1 MILQTCFC
9 CSGCS
14 MQLER
19 KFFTQEDL
27 PVCEE
32 CYKVSLDHGGDFD
45 VKYGD
50 DSMLVI
56 VAILML
62 LMVMILMLVMV
73 FDVWFGLL
81 MMMVKAVKRA
91 VAVVGL
97 ARVTLDWRHLNGES
111 TYKAEARHINEPL
124 STPTITL

>member
-1 MILQTCFC
+1 
-9 CSGCS
+9 

-32 CYKVSLDHGGDFD
+32 CYKVSLGHGGDFD

-62 LMVMILMLVMV
+62 VMVMILMLVMV
-73 FDVWFGLL
+73 MIL
-81 MMMVKAVKRA
+81 MLGKPSFVKKKIFCE
-91 VAVVGL
+91 
-97 ARVTLDWRHLNGES
+97 TTS
-111 TYKAEARHINEPL
+111 
-124 STPTITL
+124 

>member
-14 MQLER
+14 IQLER

-32 CYKVSLDHGGDFD
+32 CYKVSVDYGGDFD

-62 LMVMILMLVMV
+62 VMV

-81 MMMVKAVKRA
+81 MMMMVKAVKRA
-91 VAVVGL
+91 VAVVGR

>member
-14 MQLER
+14 IQLER

-32 CYKVSLDHGGDFD
+32 CYKVSLDHRGDFD

-56 VAILML
+56 VA
-62 LMVMILMLVMV
+62 ILMLVMV

-91 VAVVGL
+91 VAVVGR

>member
-1 MILQTCFC
+1 M
-9 CSGCS
+9 
-14 MQLER
+14 
-19 KFFTQEDL
+19 
-27 PVCEE
+27 
-32 CYKVSLDHGGDFD
+32 
-45 VKYGD
+45 
-50 DSMLVI
+50 
-56 VAILML
+56 ILML
-62 LMVMILMLVMV
+62 VMVMILMLVMV

-91 VAVVGL
+91 VAVVGR

>member
-1 MILQTCFC
+1 M
-9 CSGCS
+9 G
-14 MQLER
+14 
-19 KFFTQEDL
+19 
-27 PVCEE
+27 V
-32 CYKVSLDHGGDFD
+32 
-45 VKYGD
+45 
-50 DSMLVI
+50 
-56 VAILML
+56 ILMSN
-62 LMVMILMLVMV
+62 MVMILLLVMV

-91 VAVVGL
+91 VAVVGR

>member
-14 MQLER
+14 IQLER

-32 CYKVSLDHGGDFD
+32 CYKVSLDRGGDFD

-50 DSMLVI
+50 NSMFVI
-56 VAILML
+56 VA
-62 LMVMILMLVMV
+62 ILMLVMV

-91 VAVVGL
+91 VAVVGR